1 MRHPS
6 LSSVRYSE
14 YYDEDSVQR
23 EPLASKEQIK
33 KLVDEF
39 AANLY
44 NELIE
49 ECDYEDGLGRYKEY
63 KPYEWYRDR
72 DEDFYSYYCGPVSC
86 AVNRI
91 LKSIV
96 QELYQEELRE
106 KFTEFPKK
114 NYESGI
120 CKDDV
125 IQGDDAEVYRIVE
138 EVGEYFYCERLS
150 IPKQIIDLSK
160 LKQP

>member
-49 ECDYEDGLGRYKEY
+49 ECDYEDRLGYYKEY

-72 DEDFYSYYCGPVSC
+72 DEDFYSYYYGPISC
-86 AVNRI
+86 AVNSI
-91 LKSIV
+91 LKRIV
-96 QELYQEELRE
+96 QELYQTELSK
-106 KFTEFPKK
+106 KFTKFPKK
-114 NYESGI
+114 HYESGI
-120 CKDDV
+120 GKDDV
-125 IQGDDAEVYRIVE
+125 IQGDDAEIYRIVE
-138 EVGEYFYCERLS
+138 EVGEYFYCEKLS
-150 IPKQIIDLSK
+150 VPMQIPDLTK
-160 LKQP
+160 LK